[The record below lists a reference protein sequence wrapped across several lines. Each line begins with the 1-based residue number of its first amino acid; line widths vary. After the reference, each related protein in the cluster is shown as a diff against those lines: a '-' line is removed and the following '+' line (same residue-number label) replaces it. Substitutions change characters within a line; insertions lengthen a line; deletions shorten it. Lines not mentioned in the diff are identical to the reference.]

1 MSATEDDVEMSEE
14 EVEETE
20 ETGESEEEETYIETL
35 TRETIAENEDR
46 IADYVD
52 DPDTPEET
60 SKNTSIK
67 KFVVQKVRNKLL
79 DSFEQQLKWIEDTDL
94 ATMMKKWKKA
104 TAKDD
109 ELDASDAMKQ
119 IIKESAVIGD
129 TVEQHLGEMLDD
141 AQEVEEEA

>member
-1 MSATEDDVEMSEE
+1 MSAAEDEVEMSTEE

-20 ETGESEEEETYIETL
+20 ESEESEEETYIETL
-35 TRETIAENEDR
+35 TWKTIAENEDR

-60 SKNTSIK
+60 AKNTSIK
-67 KFVVQKVRNKLL
+67 KFVVQRVLNKLL
-79 DSFEQQLKWIEDTDL
+79 DSLEQQLKWIEDTDL
-94 ATMMKKWKKA
+94 ASMMKKWKKA
-104 TAKDD
+104 TSKDD
-109 ELDASDAMKQ
+109 ELDASDAMKI